1 MATDLV
7 MAWQQFW
14 IRMWLLFQPL
24 MQHLS
29 GVAVCMLDLQ
39 LYLHN
44 NQSEVYVGERR
55 VAVRNSTNNG
65 INKKLHVMI

>member
-1 MATDLV
+1 VNVSGSLYFGKV
-7 MAWQQFW
+7 
-14 IRMWLLFQPL
+14 LLII
-24 MQHLS
+24 
-29 GVAVCMLDLQ
+29 CMLDLQ

-44 NQSEVYVGERR
+44 NQSEVVYVGERR

>member
-1 MATDLV
+1 VSGSLYFGKV
-7 MAWQQFW
+7 
-14 IRMWLLFQPL
+14 LLII
-24 MQHLS
+24 
-29 GVAVCMLDLQ
+29 CMLDLQ

-44 NQSEVYVGERR
+44 NQSEVVYVGERR